1 MNQKKMTLIII
12 LALAAGIIIG
22 MIGLSLIKSGDSIK
36 VHDEAGHA
44 QGVQLYSC
52 GMHPDVISDE
62 PGNCPICGMKLT
74 PIKGSTAAETQTTEK
89 KNGKILYWRAPM
101 DPTYISEKPGK
112 SPMGMD
118 LIPVYEGEE
127 GGGTGNILIDPAT
140 VQNMGIKTTLV
151 QKRSL
156 SRTIRTVGV
165 VKYNEKNLY
174 SVNAKISGWI
184 ETLYADFEGLGVRKG
199 QPLLEIYSPEL
210 VSAQEEYLLSL
221 KNFQQLKESPMADIR
236 KNASTLLTASRNRL
250 LNWDIPQ
257 QAIDDLEKRE
267 KITKTMTLVAP
278 ANGVITQMNAREG
291 AFVKAGTDLYHIA
304 DLSNIWVEV
313 SVYEYEIPW
322 VKLNS
327 PAQMELSYLPGK
339 TFSGKV
345 AFIYPFLD
353 QKTRNL
359 KVRLEFPN
367 PNLELKPDMY
377 ANVYIKTTNAKEVVV
392 IPAEAVIR
400 TGERNLVFIK
410 REQGKFE
417 PREVKLGRE
426 GENGLIE
433 VVSGLFESE
442 EVVTSGQFLL
452 DSESKAQEAIKK
464 MLEVKNQDQSSH
476 KQDGKSLNDM
486 DNMSHETEQAPV
498 SKIGV
503 QKQASKKETAKHL
516 DHNHDSFTL
525 YTCPMHPDFVSD
537 NPDQPCPECGMK
549 LEKKKDI
556 SANTQLY
563 TCPMHPEFVTD
574 DPDARCSICEMK
586 LVKKEK

>member
-1 MNQKKMTLIII
+1 MNQKKLILIII
-12 LALAAGIIIG
+12 LALVAGIVIG
-22 MIGLSLIKSGDSIK
+22 GIGLSLIKSGDNTK
-36 VHDEAGHA
+36 THDESEHE
-44 QGVQLYSC
+44 QGKQLYSC
-52 GMHPDVISDE
+52 GMHPNVISDK

-74 PIKGSTAAETQTTEK
+74 PVKGSAAAKTQTTEK
-89 KNGKILYWRAPM
+89 KKGKILYWRAPM
-101 DPTYISEKPGK
+101 DPTYISDKPGK

-118 LIPVYEGEE
+118 LVPVYEGE
-127 GGGTGNILIDPAT
+127 GGGTGEILIDAMT
-140 VQNMGIKTTLV
+140 VQNMGVRTAPV
-151 QKRSL
+151 QKRTL

-165 VKYNEKNLY
+165 IKYNEKKLY

-184 ETLYADFEGLGVRKG
+184 EKLYADFAGLGVKKN

-221 KNFQQLKESPMADIR
+221 KNYQQLKDSPMADIR

-257 QAIDDLEKRE
+257 QAIDDLEKRG

-278 ANGVITQMNAREG
+278 ADGVITQMKAREG

-304 DLSNIWVEV
+304 DLSTVWVDV

-322 VKLNS
+322 IKLNM
-327 PAQMELSYLPGK
+327 PAKMALSYLPEK
-339 TFSGKV
+339 TFFGKV
-345 AFIYPFLD
+345 TFIYPFLD

-367 PNLELKPDMY
+367 AKLELKPDMY
-377 ANVYIKTTNAKEVVV
+377 ANIYIKAAADKKALVV
-392 IPAEAVIR
+392 PSEAVIR
-400 TGERNLVFIK
+400 TGERDLVFIE
-410 REQGKFE
+410 REKGKFE
-417 PREVKLGRE
+417 PREVKLGLE
-426 GENGLIE
+426 SEDGFVEIA
-433 VVSGLFESE
+433 SGLFEGE
-442 EVVTSGQFLL
+442 NVVTSGQFLL
-452 DSESKAQEAIKK
+452 DSESKTQEVIKK
-464 MLEVKNQDQSSH
+464 MLEEKRQ
-476 KQDGKSLNDM
+476 KQTPKMESGKSM
-486 DNMSHETEQAPV
+486 KNMEKTTHETKQTSV
-498 SKIGV
+498 SK
-503 QKQASKKETAKHL
+503 AEEKKA
-516 DHNHDSFTL
+516 SFTKATTEPGAHSQETLAL

-556 SANTQLY
+556 SADTQLY
-563 TCPMHPEFVTD
+563 TCTMHPEFVTD